1 MVLLNFVFDCSNS
14 LFSSWIER
22 ITAGTILN
30 VAFVGAFIPG
40 FAGFY
45 TSFGTTAYVVRSVK
59 IHFSHHA

>member
-1 MVLLNFVFDCSNS
+1 MILLNFIFDCSNS

-22 ITAGTILN
+22 ITTGTILN

-45 TSFGTTAYVVRSVK
+45 TSFGTTACVVILVN
-59 IHFSHHA
+59 IHFSDHA